1 MESDRN
7 EEEGHGGGK
16 RGAPRSNDAIGWG
29 CCETILLN
37 PPSREKNLM
46 GESKV
51 VEEKVSDQEQ
61 DLQNMPLTD
70 GTQFSWIVL
79 YCGDMHI
86 CKSFK

>member
-16 RGAPRSNDAIGWG
+16 RGAPRSSDAIGWG
-29 CCETILLN
+29 CCATILLN

-51 VEEKVSDQEQ
+51 VEEKVRSRTGSSEHAI
-61 DLQNMPLTD
+61 D
-70 GTQFSWIVL
+70 GRHPIFMDCIVL
-79 YCGDMHI
+79 RRYAHLQI
-86 CKSFK
+86 F